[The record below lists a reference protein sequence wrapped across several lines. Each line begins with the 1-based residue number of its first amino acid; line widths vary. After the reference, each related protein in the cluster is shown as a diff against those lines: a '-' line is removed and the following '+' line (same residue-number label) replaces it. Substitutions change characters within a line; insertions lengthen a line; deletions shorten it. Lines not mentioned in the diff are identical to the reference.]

1 MCVRVDRR
9 PTIDVMRA
17 ERTGSAGD
25 ARLAGLASGRDS
37 HRHRGRRGFG
47 SVRGRTGFL
56 LRWGWNHTDR
66 DPETS
71 LWELGRY
78 APFGEQAPP
87 SPPFKK
93 PDAP

>member
-1 MCVRVDRR
+1 M
-9 PTIDVMRA
+9 
-17 ERTGSAGD
+17 AGRSSVGPVT
-25 ARLAGLASGRDS
+25 AIVIAIVVGLAA
-37 HRHRGRRGFG
+37 FA
-47 SVRGRTGFL
+47 VVLALL
-56 LRWGWNHTDR
+56 LRWGWKHADR

-71 LWELGRY
+71 IGKLGRY

>member
-1 MCVRVDRR
+1 VTAIV
-9 PTIDVMRA
+9 IVVVVV
-17 ERTGSAGD
+17 
-25 ARLAGLASGRDS
+25 LAAFAVALA
-37 HRHRGRRGFG
+37 
-47 SVRGRTGFL
+47 FL